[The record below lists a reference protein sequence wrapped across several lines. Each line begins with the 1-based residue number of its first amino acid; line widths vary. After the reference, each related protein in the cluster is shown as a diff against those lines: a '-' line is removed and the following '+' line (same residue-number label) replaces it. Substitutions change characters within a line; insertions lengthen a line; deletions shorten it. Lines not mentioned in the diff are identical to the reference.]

1 MSFLCGKN
9 ILNYF
14 WFSIAIIWFYK
25 DKIMKKSLLF
35 IVVILLTGCNSLRC
49 EFTHPDNMS
58 PALLEYCKAE
68 ASSSDV
74 YVSK

>member
-1 MSFLCGKN
+1 
-9 ILNYF
+9 
-14 WFSIAIIWFYK
+14 
-25 DKIMKKSLLF
+25 MKKFYLMFLICLLS
-35 IVVILLTGCNSLRC
+35 GCNSFRC

-74 YVSK
+74 YIAR

>member
-1 MSFLCGKN
+1 
-9 ILNYF
+9 
-14 WFSIAIIWFYK
+14 
-25 DKIMKKSLLF
+25 MKKSLLL
-35 IVVILLTGCNSLRC
+35 IVVILLTGCNSHRC

-68 ASSSDV
+68 TSSSDV

>member
-1 MSFLCGKN
+1 
-9 ILNYF
+9 
-14 WFSIAIIWFYK
+14 
-25 DKIMKKSLLF
+25 MKKYVLICFIALLS
-35 IVVILLTGCNSLRC
+35 GCNSLRC

-74 YVSK
+74 YVGR

>member
-1 MSFLCGKN
+1 
-9 ILNYF
+9 
-14 WFSIAIIWFYK
+14 
-25 DKIMKKSLLF
+25 MKKSLLF

-58 PALLEYCKAE
+58 SPALLEYCKAE

>member
-1 MSFLCGKN
+1 
-9 ILNYF
+9 
-14 WFSIAIIWFYK
+14 
-25 DKIMKKSLLF
+25 MKKIILVF
-35 IVVILLTGCNSLRC
+35 VILLSGCNSFRC

-74 YVSK
+74 YIAK

>member
-1 MSFLCGKN
+1 
-9 ILNYF
+9 
-14 WFSIAIIWFYK
+14 
-25 DKIMKKSLLF
+25 MKTFCLLF
-35 IVVILLTGCNSLRC
+35 LIVLLSSCNSLRC

-74 YVSK
+74 YIAK

>member
-1 MSFLCGKN
+1 
-9 ILNYF
+9 
-14 WFSIAIIWFYK
+14 
-25 DKIMKKSLLF
+25 MKK
-35 IVVILLTGCNSLRC
+35 IILLLVVLLSGCNSFRC

-74 YVSK
+74 YIAR

>member
-1 MSFLCGKN
+1 
-9 ILNYF
+9 
-14 WFSIAIIWFYK
+14 
-25 DKIMKKSLLF
+25 MKKSLLF

-49 EFTHPDNMS
+49 EFTHPDNMP
-58 PALLEYCKAE
+58 PALLEYYKAE